1 MTRWF
6 STLAAARSLRR
17 QLLIW
22 VLLPQG
28 VLWLAGAL
36 FTYNLASRYA
46 NEAIDASLLQATRA
60 LARQVKPIGNGL
72 FIDFPRAAQDILEA
86 DPQDRVLYMVS
97 TPPGQFILGNRNLP
111 PPPMERLQL
120 GLPFLY
126 DSAVPAETG
135 ELTRPHRSSA
145 LVERLRIVALLISY
159 GDEMAPT
166 MQTML
171 VQVARSSANREQ
183 VARRIFEDTVLPLS
197 ALMVLMTMIVWA
209 GIRAGLAPLTRLR
222 SLVEGRNV
230 NDLTPIELDVAPQ
243 EVRSLAEAINHL
255 LSTVERSVAAQKRF
269 ISDAAHQLRTPLA
282 GLKSQTELA
291 LHDAT
296 TPEQLSR
303 LQRVQ
308 ECAVRSSHLVNQL
321 LALARAEPDSATRQ
335 ARTRLDLAA
344 LAREL
349 TAELVPR
356 ALQAG
361 VDLGYGTPNT
371 DDADVADSAAAPAED
386 HTPPDAAGP
395 NPPGESPTAPPVPV
409 PVRGIAL
416 LLREALSNLIDNA
429 LRYAGKG
436 SHVTVRAYV
445 DVTPKGRKAVLV
457 VEDNGP
463 GIPDEAKP
471 LVFQRF
477 VRFSPDTLGCGLGL
491 AIVKEIIE
499 RHAGCVQL
507 HSVIPHGLRV
517 VVHLPYADEVASA
530 DAKPTPR

>member
-1 MTRWF
+1 MHRWF
-6 STLAAARSLRR
+6 STLPGARSLRR
-17 QLLIW
+17 QLLVW
-22 VLLPQG
+22 VLLPQL

-36 FTYNLASRYA
+36 FTFQLAARYA
-46 NEAIDASLLQATRA
+46 NETIDASLLQATRA

-97 TPPGQFILGNRNLP
+97 TPPGHFILGNRNLP
-111 PPPMERLQL
+111 PPPEPPQL
-120 GLPFLY
+120 GVPLLY
-126 DSAVPAETG
+126 DSSLPAHTFEPMAPRG
-135 ELTRPHRSSA
+135 GPSA
-145 LVERLRIVALLISY
+145 AAQPVRVAALLMSY
-159 GDEMAPT
+159 GDELGP

-183 VARRIFEDTVLPLS
+183 VARRILKDTVLPLS

-209 GIRAGLAPLTRLR
+209 GIRAGLAPLNRLR
-222 SLVEGRNV
+222 SLVEGRGA

-243 EVRSLAEAINHL
+243 EVRALAEAINHL
-255 LSTVERSVAAQKRF
+255 LGTVERNVAAQKRF

-291 LHDAT
+291 LGDAS

-303 LQRVQ
+303 LRRVQ
-308 ECAVRSSHLVNQL
+308 ECAVRSSHLINQL
-321 LALARAEPDSATRQ
+321 LTLARAEPESATRQ

-344 LAREL
+344 LARDV

-361 VDLGYGTPNT
+361 VDLGYGLPGRLGS
-371 DDADVADSAAAPAED
+371 DDADEDNPPAE
-386 HTPPDAAGP
+386 
-395 NPPGESPTAPPVPV
+395 PPVPV
-409 PVRGIAL
+409 RAIPL
-416 LLREALSNLIDNA
+416 LLREALGNLIDNA
-429 LRYAGKG
+429 LRYAGRG
-436 SHVTVRAYV
+436 AHVTVRSYL
-445 DVTPKGRKAVLV
+445 DTPAGSAPRRAVLV
-457 VEDNGP
+457 VEDTGP

-499 RHAGCVQL
+499 RHDG
-507 HSVIPHGLRV
+507 SVSLQDVHPHGLRV
-517 VVHLPYADEVASA
+517 LIHLPCAQEEPPGA
-530 DAKPTPR
+530 